1 MEADVIELAELC
13 ERYRVLTVPEVCDA
27 LYELRAPEQ
36 VLSSKLR
43 PLLSDTTI
51 VGEAFT
57 VLGTD
62 TIPPVGWDEGVIRVQ
77 SYLNMLDE
85 VTPNTVMVHT
95 NRGPSTMGNFGELT
109 ANAVQQRGCQGV
121 ILDGNL
127 RDSAGMR
134 AIDFQIFYKDY
145 SPLNG
150 IGRWHL
156 VSFQEPVTVDG
167 IEIVPGDIICA
178 DFDGV
183 VVIPRTDAERVLITA
198 EAVSEA
204 ELHVRAEMQ
213 NGMAPLESFQTHG
226 HF

>member
-1 MEADVIELAELC
+1 VIELAELC
-13 ERYRVLTVPEVCDA
+13 SRFRVLTVPEVCDA
-27 LYELRAPEQ
+27 LYELQLPEQ
-36 VLSSKLR
+36 VLSSRLR
-43 PLLSDTTI
+43 PLLPEKSM

-77 SYLNMLDE
+77 SYLQMLE
-85 VTPNTVMVHT
+85 HVTPDSVMIHT
-95 NRGPSTMGNFGELT
+95 NQGPSRMGNYGELT

-134 AIDFQIFYKDY
+134 SIDFQIFYKDL

-156 VSFQEPVTVDG
+156 VSFQERVTVDG
-167 IEIVPGDIICA
+167 IEISPGDIIFA

-183 VVIPRTDAERVLITA
+183 LVIPRADAEQVLLKA
-198 EAVSEA
+198 EDVSAA
-204 ELHVRAEMQ
+204 EVHVRHEMQ
-213 NGMAPLESFQTHG
+213 NGMAPLASFQAHG